1 MKLAKHDILTLA
13 NAVTLSGL
21 IITGFGAARLNTLD
35 GFMLVIFGKL
45 LDVLDGPIARRTHA
59 SDLGA
64 ALDATADKITGL
76 VILISAL
83 YFGLAPTWLIVFLFS
98 QHVAVSVISI
108 YAALGGWVLKVIRL
122 GKNNMF
128 LHLFTLFVMIGGNF
142 THGGLSQAI
151 RGLGLTLAIAS
162 IITGLATTY
171 SYLKTAKG
179 LIK

>member
-1 MKLAKHDILTLA
+1 MKLAKHDVLTPA
-13 NAVTLSGL
+13 NAVTLGGL
-21 IITGFGAARLNTLD
+21 IITGFGAARLNTLA
-35 GFMLVIFGKL
+35 GFIVVIFGKL

-76 VILISAL
+76 IILISAL
-83 YFGLAPTWLIVFLFS
+83 YFDLAPTWLIVFLFS
-98 QHVAVSVISI
+98 QHITVSALGI
-108 YAALGGWVLKVIRL
+108 YASARGRVLKVSRL

-128 LHLFTLFVMIGGNF
+128 LHLLTLFVLIGSNF
-142 THGGLSQAI
+142 AHGGLSQAI
-151 RGLGLTLAIAS
+151 GGLGLILAIAS